1 MRECN
6 GVRASLRPER
16 RKGSIVVDVI
26 RRLAPSEEMFA
37 AGEVFIG
44 YVARVSGRLDLTAL
58 TAAFEAVVRA
68 HPILRA
74 RIESSAD
81 GGRVFTAT
89 DAAPPIFVADGD
101 PETPLTA
108 GKFDQRTGVC
118 GLCVV
123 RDRDTAS
130 VTLVI
135 HHSIADAFHAFVI
148 VTEFWAGYRD
158 AVGADTPE
166 PPAHGFPEPVEHLL
180 AARGIEKMTL
190 PGAANASA
198 APQVPQ
204 PRDDEYPALRT
215 TRCLLTREETA
226 ALVALGHR
234 ENVTVHGLVSAALL
248 RTEAEIREL
257 PLTGLLYLYSVD
269 LRTRVSPEI
278 DATEGTNVLGFAN
291 YLSPASDVTLVESA
305 RGISAALHAGLAAGI
320 VQRTPLSIPDMAAAP
335 RPALPGVVIATNW
348 GTIPPLPEQD
358 ELRID
363 DFHSTMLAKPDLTG
377 RRPQQPGGGTCVIST
392 FDGRLSVEIHHPEE
406 FAQLQRHR
414 IEVLGRNLRAVHD

>member
-1 MRECN
+1 M
-6 GVRASLRPER
+6 
-16 RKGSIVVDVI
+16 VDVI

-44 YVARVSGRLDLTAL
+44 YAARVSGQLDLPAL
-58 TAAFEAVVRA
+58 TAAFEAVARA

-74 RIESSAD
+74 RIESTEEGGHVFALAD
-81 GGRVFTAT
+81 AT
-89 DAAPPIFVADGD
+89 PEIFVADAN
-101 PETPLTA
+101 PESPLIGA
-108 GKFDQRTGVC
+108 KFDQRTGVC
-118 GLCVV
+118 ALCVV
-123 RDRDTAS
+123 RDGAAAS
-130 VTLVI
+130 VTLMI
-135 HHSIADAFHAFVI
+135 HHSVADAFHAFVI
-148 VTEFWAGYRD
+148 VTEFWTGYRD
-158 AVGADTPE
+158 AVGGGTSELSVHA
-166 PPAHGFPEPVEHLL
+166 FPEPVEHLL
-180 AARGIEKMTL
+180 AARGIEKMAL
-190 PGAANASA
+190 PGSGPAGATSPTATE
-198 APQVPQ
+198 VPR

-215 TRCLLTREETA
+215 TRCLLTEAETA
-226 ALVALGHR
+226 ALVAVGHR
-234 ENVTVHGLVSAALL
+234 ANVTVHGLVSAALL

-278 DATEGTNVLGFAN
+278 DATEGTNVLGFAS

-305 RGISAALHAGLAAGI
+305 RGISEALHAGLAAGI

-358 ELRID
+358 ALRID

-392 FDGRLSVEIHHPEE
+392 FAGRLSVEIHHPEE
-406 FAQLQRHR
+406 FTELQRHR
-414 IEVLGRNLRAVHD
+414 IEVLARNLRAAIS

>member
-1 MRECN
+1 M
-6 GVRASLRPER
+6 
-16 RKGSIVVDVI
+16 VDVI

-44 YVARVSGRLDLTAL
+44 YAARVSGRLDLPAL
-58 TAAFEAVVRA
+58 TAAFEAVARA

-81 GGRVFTAT
+81 GGRVFTVT
-89 DAAPPIFVADGD
+89 DAAPQVFVADGD
-101 PETPLTA
+101 TEFPFTGA
-108 GKFDQRTGVC
+108 KFDQRTGVC

-123 RDRDTAS
+123 RDGDTAS
-130 VTLVI
+130 VTVVI
-135 HHSIADAFHAFVI
+135 HHSIADAFHAFAI

-158 AVGADTPE
+158 AVGGKIPE
-166 PPAHGFPEPVEHLL
+166 SPVHAFPESIEHLL
-180 AARGIEKMTL
+180 AARGIEKMAL
-190 PGAANASA
+190 PGAGAAA
-198 APQVPQ
+198 TAPQVPQ
-204 PRDDEYPALRT
+204 PRDDDYPTLHT
-215 TRCLLTREETA
+215 TRCRLSREETA

-278 DATEGTNVLGFAN
+278 SATEGTNVLGFAN
-291 YLSPASDVTLVESA
+291 YLSPESAVTLVESA

-348 GTIPPLPEQD
+348 GTIPPLPEQG

-392 FDGRLSVEIHHPEE
+392 FAGRLSVEIHHPEE
-406 FAQLQRHR
+406 FTQLQRHR
-414 IEVLGRNLRAVHD
+414 VEVLARNLRAVHD

>member
-1 MRECN
+1 M
-6 GVRASLRPER
+6 
-16 RKGSIVVDVI
+16 VDVI

-44 YVARVSGRLDLTAL
+44 YAARVSGRLDLSAL
-58 TAAFEAVVRA
+58 TAALESVART
-68 HPILRA
+68 HPVLRA

-81 GGRVFTAT
+81 GGRVFVAS
-89 DAAPPIFVADGD
+89 DAPPQIFVADGD
-101 PETPLTA
+101 PESPLSGA
-108 GKFDQRTGVC
+108 KFDQRTGVC

-123 RDRDTAS
+123 RDGDTAC
-130 VTLVI
+130 VTLML
-135 HHSIADAFHAFVI
+135 HHSVADAFHAFVI
-148 VTEFWAGYRD
+148 VTEFWTGYRD
-158 AVGADTPE
+158 ALGGAILDAPVH
-166 PPAHGFPEPVEHLL
+166 AFPEPVERLL
-180 AARGIEKMTL
+180 AARGIEKMAL
-190 PGAANASA
+190 PGAANAAA
-198 APQVPQ
+198 APQVPP
-204 PRDDEYPALRT
+204 PREDDYPALRT
-215 TRCLLTREETA
+215 TRCLLTREETT
-226 ALVALGHR
+226 ALVAVGHR

-269 LRTRVSPEI
+269 LRTRVSPSI
-278 DATEGTNVLGFAN
+278 GATEGTNVLGFAN

-305 RGISAALHAGLAAGI
+305 RGIGAALHAGLSAGI

-348 GTIPPLPEQD
+348 GTIPPLPAQD
-358 ELRID
+358 ELRVD

-392 FDGRLSVEIHHPEE
+392 FDGRLSVEIHHPQE

>member
-1 MRECN
+1 M
-6 GVRASLRPER
+6 
-16 RKGSIVVDVI
+16 VDVI

-44 YVARVSGRLDLTAL
+44 YTARVSGRLNVRAL
-58 TAAFEAVVRA
+58 TAAFEAVARA

-74 RIESSAD
+74 RIEPTEA
-81 GGRVFTAT
+81 GGHVFAVT
-89 DAAPPIFVADGD
+89 DAVPEIFVADAD
-101 PETPLTA
+101 PEFPLIGA
-108 GKFDQRTGVC
+108 KFDQRAGVC
-118 GLCVV
+118 ALCVV
-123 RDRDTAS
+123 RDGDTAS
-130 VTLVI
+130 VTLMI
-135 HHSIADAFHAFVI
+135 HHSIADAFHAFVV

-158 AVGADTPE
+158 AIGGGTPQ
-166 PPAHGFPEPVEHLL
+166 PPVRAFPDPVEQLL
-180 AARGIEKMTL
+180 AARGIEKMAL
-190 PGAANASA
+190 PGSVPADATPAAAT
-198 APQVPQ
+198 PGVPE
-204 PRDDEYPALRT
+204 RDDEYPMLCT
-215 TRCLLTREETA
+215 TRCRFTREETT

-269 LRTRVSPEI
+269 LRTRVTPEI
-278 DATEGTNVLGFAN
+278 GATEGTNVLGFAN
-291 YLSPASDVTLVESA
+291 YLSPDSDVTLVESA
-305 RGISAALHAGLAAGI
+305 RGISEALHAGLAAGI

-348 GTIPPLPEQD
+348 GTIPPLPEHD
-358 ELRID
+358 DLRID

-406 FAQLQRHR
+406 FTELQRHR
-414 IEVLGRNLRAVHD
+414 VEVLARNLRAVLA

>member
-1 MRECN
+1 M
-6 GVRASLRPER
+6 
-16 RKGSIVVDVI
+16 VDVI

-44 YVARVSGRLDLTAL
+44 YSARVSGRLDLPAL
-58 TAAFEAVVRA
+58 TAAFEAVARA

-74 RIESSAD
+74 RIEVSGE
-81 GGRVFTAT
+81 GGHVFAVT
-89 DAAPPIFVADGD
+89 DATPEVFVTEAAL
-101 PETPLTA
+101 EFPLTGA
-108 GKFDQRTGVC
+108 KFDQRAGVC
-118 GLCVV
+118 ALCVV
-123 RDRDTAS
+123 RDGDTAG
-130 VTLVI
+130 VTLMI
-135 HHSIADAFHAFVI
+135 HHSIADAYHAFAI
-148 VTEFWAGYRD
+148 VTELWTGYRD
-158 AVGADTPE
+158 MVGGRALELPVH
-166 PPAHGFPEPVEHLL
+166 AFPEPVEHLL
-180 AARGIEKMTL
+180 AVRGIEKMAL
-190 PGAANASA
+190 PGSVPAGETSA
-198 APQVPQ
+198 TETSIPQ
-204 PRDDEYPALRT
+204 PRDDEYPILRT
-215 TRCLLTREETA
+215 TRCLLTRDETA

-278 DATEGTNVLGFAN
+278 AATEGTNVLGFAN

-305 RGISAALHAGLAAGI
+305 RGISEALHAGLTAGI

-358 ELRID
+358 TLRID

-406 FAQLQRHR
+406 FTELQRHR
-414 IEVLGRNLRAVHD
+414 IEVLGRHLRGAHS